1 MDDVTSDPTTSSSSS
16 LTAPPRPRLGFLSL
30 PPEIRLEIY
39 ALLLV
44 LPPYSKY
51 DLPPC
56 YHHHHHHH
64 SSSHTSSPPSTST
77 SISTS
82 TSQQQQQ
89 QHDHRHYAETDRQR
103 LHLTVHASLLL
114 TCRLIHAEATPILYS
129 LNTFV
134 AHPSLLASFPR
145 LRPWCS
151 PVREAPAL
159 ALVRR
164 FHLTLRLDCDL
175 PFTRERAARAFSG
188 ADELTVEAVQSMFL
202 GVGCANLRVLEGV
215 RGVRRVRIMGSTT
228 GFEEYVRW
236 LEGCMMTPEGGEVV
250 GFEREDEAMSHRLN
264 IPVWPVTMKE
274 IQAHG

>member
-44 LPPYSKY
+44 LPPYSKNRPAAPPPHRPR
-51 DLPPC
+51 LPPP
-56 YHHHHHHH
+56 HLPPHPRR
-64 SSSHTSSPPSTST
+64 SHPHPLLPQHLRRPPLP
-77 SISTS
+77 
-82 TSQQQQQ
+82 
-89 QHDHRHYAETDRQR
+89 AR
-103 LHLTVHASLLL
+103 LLPAPAPLVQ
-114 TCRLIHAEATPILYS
+114 
-129 LNTFV
+129 
-134 AHPSLLASFPR
+134 PR
-145 LRPWCS
+145 PRG
-151 PVREAPAL
+151 PAL